1 MIMVGLINRLLTLL
15 KDSADS
21 AVSMTKS
28 MELKAKKDLLK
39 SYGKPIPDNEEQ
51 LDKEVK
57 EILSKEE
64 NFFK

>member
-1 MIMVGLINRLLTLL
+1 MIMVGFINRLLTVV

-21 AVSMTKS
+21 AASMAKG
-28 MELKAKKDLLK
+28 MELRAKKDLLK
-39 SYGKPIPDNEEQ
+39 SYGKPIPDDKIQ

-57 EILSKEE
+57 EILAEEE

>member
-1 MIMVGLINRLLTLL
+1 MVGFINRLLTVV

-21 AVSMTKS
+21 AASMAKG
-28 MELKAKKDLLK
+28 MELRAKKDLLK
-39 SYGKPIPDNEEQ
+39 SYGKPIPDDKIQ

-57 EILSKEE
+57 EILAEEE